1 MWPAPFE
8 VLVCVGPAHYAV
20 GQFLDLAQARQNC
33 VLEGG
38 AIFLVNFGPRR
49 MVEPTLHTSGVAL
62 AVFNPMK
69 ECSRFVTGAYNASV
83 TVIIPSPFVW

>member
-1 MWPAPFE
+1 MKGE
-8 VLVCVGPAHYAV
+8 
-20 GQFLDLAQARQNC
+20 
-33 VLEGG
+33 